1 MADTAKAARMIGFTG
16 GGKRKIRSRA
26 PVSQV
31 QQNAYKRED
40 LFLPSYSG
48 NAAQVTGWV
57 AARDYQ
63 ARAYRRHLPPGS
75 PPTHGREMIAKM

>member
-16 GGKRKIRSRA
+16 GDKVRSRA

-40 LFLPSYSG
+40 LFVPSYSG
-48 NAAQVTGWV
+48 NAAQVTGWG
-57 AARDYQ
+57 AARGYQ
-63 ARAYRRHLPPGS
+63 ARAYRRHLPPGWT
-75 PPTHGREMIAKM
+75 PPAQGGG